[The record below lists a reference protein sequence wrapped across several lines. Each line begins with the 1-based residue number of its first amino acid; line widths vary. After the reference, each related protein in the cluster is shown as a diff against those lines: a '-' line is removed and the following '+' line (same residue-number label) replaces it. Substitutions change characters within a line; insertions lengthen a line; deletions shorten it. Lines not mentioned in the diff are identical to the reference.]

1 MARTNYFKGKSIES
15 IMDMDISD
23 FLHLEKTQLRQA
35 VSRLADAANK
45 RIKRLE
51 SKGLYSPALYEISH
65 SGGKLSTK
73 GKDLMQLRAEFMRA
87 TGFLKS
93 EASTIKGATGLISDI
108 QEELKKAG
116 IEANAID
123 TQEMMKLYNQ
133 LSDMDPNEKARIFKY
148 KLKNVDIRIEDPN
161 LTTEQI
167 VSKSLNA
174 IDNLLNPGGA
184 QYDGISSFFEFEED
198 L

>member
-1 MARTNYFKGKSIES
+1 MARANYFKGRSIES
-15 IMDMDISD
+15 IMNMDISD
-23 FLHLEKTQLRQA
+23 FLKLEKPQLRQA

-51 SKGLYSPALYEISH
+51 TKGLYSPALYEISH

-73 GKDLMQLRAEFMRA
+73 GKDLMQLRSEFMRA

-116 IEANAID
+116 IEASATD

-167 VSKSLNA
+167 VSKSINA

>member
-1 MARTNYFKGKSIES
+1 MARTNYFKGRSIES
-15 IMDMDISD
+15 IMNMDISD
-23 FLHLEKTQLRQA
+23 FLKLEKPQLRQA

-51 SKGLYSPALYEISH
+51 TKGLYSPALYEISH

-108 QEELKKAG
+108 QDELRKAG
-116 IEANAID
+116 IEASAAD

-133 LSDMDPNEKARIFKY
+133 LADKDPNEKASIFKY

-161 LTTEQI
+161 LSTEQI

>member
-1 MARTNYFKGKSIES
+1 MARANYFKGRSIES

-23 FLHLEKTQLRQA
+23 FLKLEKPQLRQA

-51 SKGLYSPALYEISH
+51 TKGLYSPALYEISH

-108 QEELKKAG
+108 QGELRKAG
-116 IEANAID
+116 IEASAAD

-133 LSDMDPNEKARIFKY
+133 LADKDPNEKARIFKY
-148 KLKNVDIRIEDPN
+148 KLKNVDIQIEDPN
-161 LTTEQI
+161 LSTEQI

>member
-23 FLHLEKTQLRQA
+23 FLQLEKTQLRQA

-87 TGFLKS
+87 TGFLRS
-93 EASTIKGATGLISDI
+93 ESSTIKGATGLISDV
-108 QEELKKAG
+108 QNQLLKSG
-116 IEANAID
+116 VEASSED
-123 TQEMMKLYNQ
+123 VQKMMKLYNQ
-133 LSDMDPNEKARIFKY
+133 LEEKDPNERARIFKY
-148 KLKNVDIRIEDPN
+148 RLKDINIEIDDPN
-161 LTTEQI
+161 LSTEQI
-167 VSKSLNA
+167 VKKTINA